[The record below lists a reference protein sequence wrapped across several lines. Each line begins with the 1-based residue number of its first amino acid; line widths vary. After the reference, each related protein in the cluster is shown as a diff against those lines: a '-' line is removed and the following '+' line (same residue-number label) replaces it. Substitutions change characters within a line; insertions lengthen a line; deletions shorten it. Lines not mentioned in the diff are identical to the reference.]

1 MGLFLS
7 SSSFWFFVGSLF
19 GAESRS
25 SFRRC
30 DQVRGARRKGQGTE
44 TVAKL
49 GGLPPSELV
58 FRSALTPEH
67 AER

>member
-7 SSSFWFFVGSLF
+7 SNSFGLLSVLCSEREG
-19 GAESRS
+19 RS

-30 DQVRGARRKGQGTE
+30 DRFAERAERGQGTE
-44 TVAKL
+44 TVAEL

-67 AER
+67 TER